1 MTLEAPNCKSYMNIR
16 KQGQSPLEDIQ
27 AYLEGKGYSPGTVSS
42 YLYVLKIYFQANPN
56 METYTYQDVLTSL
69 ERYTGDRMK
78 LNSRKGY
85 LNAIKQYYNF
95 LIDTGKREDHPCN
108 LLNFKGNVKR
118 KIIHSDLFA
127 APELELLLQKEER
140 FPKQKWR
147 NHVLASLLIYQGAM
161 PGEIVKMKVNH
172 IDLDEGTVYLPG
184 GRILMARKLPMQP
197 KQYRIMDKYMN
208 EAREAM
214 KKEETDSLLLGY
226 RGKAISVVD
235 INYFIETF
243 KGLFPDWNL
252 TTKTIRD
259 SVISNWLNENKF
271 PLDQVQMLAGL
282 RWISSA
288 ERYIQIANDEQREIL
303 KKVHP
308 LG

>member
-1 MTLEAPNCKSYMNIR
+1 MNMQQQKQSFPEGIR
-16 KQGQSPLEDIQ
+16 KYFENR
-27 AYLEGKGYSPGTVSS
+27 GYSPGTISS

-69 ERYTGDRMK
+69 EHYSGDRMS

-95 LIDTGKREDHPCN
+95 LVDTGRREDHPCS
-108 LLNFKGNVKR
+108 LLNIKGNVKR
-118 KIIHSDLFA
+118 KIIHSDLFT

-140 FPKQKWR
+140 FSKQRWR
-147 NHVLASLLIYQGAM
+147 NQALASLLIYQAAM
-161 PGEIVKMKVNH
+161 PGEIVKMKVSH
-172 IDLDEGTVYLPG
+172 IDRDAGTVYLPG
-184 GRILMARKLPMQP
+184 GRRLTARKLQMQP
-197 KQYRIMDKYMN
+197 KQYRIMDKYLN
-208 EAREAM
+208 EAREATR
-214 KKEETDSLLLGY
+214 KEETDCLLLGY
-226 RGKAISVVD
+226 RGKAITVLD

-243 KGLFPDWNL
+243 KGLFPDRNL

-259 SVISNWLNENKF
+259 SVISNWLNENKI